1 MSSEY
6 HEKYFLNRSCMCF
19 HPENIPLKIFLI
31 SFIFLLTYCVECA
44 EISENAKQALATCK
58 LVGLKIDIVTI
69 FLNPA
74 TLFPVKVQSMPDL
87 SFPMRCFKS
96 LDFKIISRQSLK
108 FVKPCV
114 CSYSVRIFN

>member
-1 MSSEY
+1 MSLEC

-19 HPENIPLKIFLI
+19 HPENIPLKVFLI

-58 LVGLKIDIVTI
+58 LEGLKIDIVTN

-74 TLFPVKVQSMPDL
+74 TLFSGCVSMG
-87 SFPMRCFKS
+87 SMGSAQPMVFQMRVPEPM
-96 LDFKIISRQSLK
+96 DFETLFLWFQ
-108 FVKPCV
+108 
-114 CSYSVRIFN
+114 